1 LKNFGNDM
9 SEIDDIASEIKSG
22 KTKDSGVVRTKRP
35 NVMGL
40 LMPNEKNEYEALRPP
55 DGGLDQGVMKP
66 RDDSYKGLKEV
77 LGADK
82 ESKMKPMKKGG
93 KVAGKL
99 ATRGYGKAR

>member
-1 LKNFGNDM
+1 MAD
-9 SEIDDIASEIKSG
+9 IDNIASEIKSG
-22 KTKDSGVVRTKRP
+22 KTKDSGVVRTRRP

-66 RDDSYKGLKEV
+66 RDDSHKGLKEV

-82 ESKMKPMKKGG
+82 DSKIKPMKKGG

>member
-1 LKNFGNDM
+1 M
-9 SEIDDIASEIKSG
+9 AEIDDIASDIKSG
-22 KTKDSGVVRTKRP
+22 KAKDSGVIRTKRP

-55 DGGLDQGVMKP
+55 EGGVDQGIAKP
-66 RDDSYKGLKEV
+66 KDGSYKGLKEV

-82 ESKMKPMKKGG
+82 DSKMKPMKKGG

>member
-1 LKNFGNDM
+1 MTD
-9 SEIDDIASEIKSG
+9 IDDITSAIKSG
-22 KTKDSGVVRTKRP
+22 KAKDSGVIRTKRP

-40 LMPNEKNEYEALRPP
+40 RMANEKNEYEDLRPP
-55 DGGLDQGVMKP
+55 DGGLDQGIAKS
-66 RDDSYKGLKEV
+66 RDDSYKGLKEA

-82 ESKMKPMKKGG
+82 DSKMKPMKKGG

>member
-1 LKNFGNDM
+1 MAD
-9 SEIDDIASEIKSG
+9 IDDITSSIKSG
-22 KTKDSGVVRTKRP
+22 KAKDSGAVLKPRPTVR
-35 NVMGL
+35 GW
-40 LMPNEKNEYEALRPP
+40 LMPNEKNEYEVLRPP
-55 DGGLDQGVMKP
+55 DGGVDQGMAKS

-82 ESKMKPMKKGG
+82 DSKMKPMKKGG